1 MRALSSPDFLDLWE
15 RGYGLHPVDQG
26 LLALSAA
33 LPAESPEGLADWP
46 LGRRN
51 RALVRLRCS
60 CFGPRLKAWTSCKG
74 CAEKLEF
81 ELDGEAWGASVWGN
95 SLDQIKPIVVKGRSF
110 RPPTSRDLART
121 VGAADLSSAIRRLL
135 IGCLMD
141 AADSLEEL
149 AEEDLREIGEQMAAA
164 DPQAET
170 RLTLHCPECGKQ
182 WEESLDIV
190 GFFWAEIEARAKRV
204 LFEIHTLA
212 SAYGWSEREILSLS
226 EPRRALYLERVL
238 A

>member
-15 RGYGLHPVDQG
+15 RGCSLHPVDQG

-33 LPAESPEGLADWP
+33 LPKSSQDILADWP

-51 RALVRLRCS
+51 QALAALRCS
-60 CFGPRLKAWTSCKG
+60 CFGRILKAWTSCNRCG
-74 CAEKLEF
+74 EKLEF
-81 ELDGEAWGASVWGN
+81 ELDGEAWADSSDPVE
-95 SLDQIKPIVVKGRSF
+95 SIVVKGHSF
-110 RPPTSRDLART
+110 RPPTSRDLAR
-121 VGAADLSSAIRRLL
+121 AAEEGDAGYAVRRLL
-135 IGCLMD
+135 TGCLAD
-141 AADSLEEL
+141 SADSLDGL
-149 AEEDLREIGEQMAAA
+149 GEEDLQEIGERMAAA
-164 DPQAET
+164 DPLAET
-170 RLTLHCPECGKQ
+170 RLTLHCPECGEE

-190 GFFWAEIEARAKRV
+190 RFFWAEIEARAKRA

-226 EPRRALYLERVL
+226 ETRRALYLERIL

>member
-33 LPAESPEGLADWP
+33 LPAASHEGLADWP

-51 RALVRLRCS
+51 QALVRLRCS

-74 CAEKLEF
+74 CGEKLEF
-81 ELDGEAWGASVWGN
+81 ELDGEAWGES
-95 SLDQIKPIVVKGRSF
+95 DQVEPIVVKGRSF
-110 RPPTSRDLART
+110 RPPTSRDLAR
-121 VGAADLSSAIRRLL
+121 AAGETDPGSAIRRLL
-135 IGCLMD
+135 TSCLMD
-141 AADSLEEL
+141 PADSIEALS
-149 AEEDLREIGEQMAAA
+149 EEDLREIGERMAAA
-164 DPQAET
+164 DPLAET
-170 RLTLHCPECGKQ
+170 RLTLHCPECGEQ
-182 WEESLDIV
+182 WEENLDIV
-190 GFFWAEIEARAKRV
+190 SFFWAEIEASAKRV
-204 LFEIHTLA
+204 LFEVHTLA

-226 EPRRALYLERVL
+226 EPRRAVYLERVL